1 MAVWLDRVILALV
14 AISFLVGIWA
24 ATDPHNPNCE
34 VNWQLDSNGPSILF
48 IAGVLPALLGVLAY
62 FTRLGLPRC
71 RKISLHLAGLALLLL
86 VILEFIGFVVWSF
99 SDGMYCLG

>member
-1 MAVWLDRVILALV
+1 MAVWFDRVILAFV

-48 IAGVLPALLGVLAY
+48 TAGVLPALLGVLAY
-62 FTRLGLPRC
+62 FTRLGLPRR
-71 RKISLHLAGLALLLL
+71 RKISLHLTGLSLLLL
-86 VILEFIGFVVWSF
+86 VTLEFIGFVVWSF